1 MTLSATG
8 FGPLL
13 FLDLAAGFMLAA
25 AASCLARTGGAR
37 AGGAL
42 ALACL
47 AGLAPPLL
55 RDALL
60 GMPLLALDQPACLA
74 ATLAGGLLGLP
85 AARSCRSGRLFFLAD
100 AFGLALATGLAAAK
114 SAALGLEATG
124 ALILGL
130 GVGLAG
136 SLVRDIL
143 QGNTALALEEDLYA
157 TAAALGAAVSLVLA
171 RQVHLPPWQCA
182 LGGAACILLLR
193 AFRLR
198 RW

>member
-85 AARSCRSGRLFFLAD
+85 AARSCRSGRFFFWQTPLVWPWLPAWPPPK
-100 AFGLALATGLAAAK
+100 ALPWAWK
-114 SAALGLEATG
+114 PQAL
-124 ALILGL
+124 
-130 GVGLAG
+130 
-136 SLVRDIL
+136 
-143 QGNTALALEEDLYA
+143 
-157 TAAALGAAVSLVLA
+157 
-171 RQVHLPPWQCA
+171 
-182 LGGAACILLLR
+182 
-193 AFRLR
+193 
-198 RW
+198 

>member
-1 MTLSATG
+1 MACRRRA
-8 FGPLL
+8 
-13 FLDLAAGFMLAA
+13 LAAPGGF
-25 AASCLARTGGAR
+25 
-37 AGGAL
+37 
-42 ALACL
+42 
-47 AGLAPPLL
+47 
-55 RDALL
+55 
-60 GMPLLALDQPACLA
+60 
-74 ATLAGGLLGLP
+74 
-85 AARSCRSGRLFFLAD
+85 FFLAD

-157 TAAALGAAVSLVLA
+157 TAAALGAAVSLVLV

-182 LGGAACILLLR
+182 FGGAACILLLR

>member
-74 ATLAGGLLGLP
+74 ATLAGG

-157 TAAALGAAVSLVLA
+157 TAAALGAAVSLVLV

>member
-37 AGGAL
+37 AGGA
-42 ALACL
+42 
-47 AGLAPPLL
+47 
-55 RDALL
+55 
-60 GMPLLALDQPACLA
+60 
-74 ATLAGGLLGLP
+74 
-85 AARSCRSGRLFFLAD
+85 
-100 AFGLALATGLAAAK
+100 LALATGLAAAK